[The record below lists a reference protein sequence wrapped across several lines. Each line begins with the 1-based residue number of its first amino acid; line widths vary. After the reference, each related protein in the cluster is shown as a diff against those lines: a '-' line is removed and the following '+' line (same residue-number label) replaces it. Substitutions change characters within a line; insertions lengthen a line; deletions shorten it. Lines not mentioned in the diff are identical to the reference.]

1 MSRYREGANNLE
13 MFDMIARADTFVVG
27 SGLIMGRLCLFVRI
41 TCVCVCIQHV
51 LYSNATFLLWCQ
63 YLSIVHRLQ

>member
-41 TCVCVCIQHV
+41 TCVCVCVSSMCCTVMPRSCFGASI
-51 LYSNATFLLWCQ
+51 
-63 YLSIVHRLQ
+63 YL